1 MRVHKSLQL
10 ISTWC
15 TLAALVDASKATMK
29 DYLQAY
35 EKNLSGFWNSVDK
48 AYAHVSY
55 NAGHLRGEAR
65 LIKNWEAHWLNHS
78 QEQYGNLFEN
88 ATVMEYG
95 IGGGLLGKHLL
106 EKYNARHY
114 IGVDIAERQL
124 KAAAERLGACCRHK
138 YSMVQVNGSLN
149 QADLKPFRIDV
160 FVSQAV
166 MQHFPSASY
175 TRNFLGVLS
184 QSRIPYLMLQ
194 VREGDARKQ
203 GTSVTFAQLVSREML
218 EKHLPNYQMIW
229 QSPRGRKGYV
239 FYWWHLRH

>member
-1 MRVHKSLQL
+1 MF
-10 ISTWC
+10 ISTC
-15 TLAALVDASKATMK
+15 CSLASLGANSSYDMTP
-29 DYLQAY
+29 DY
-35 EKNLSGFWNSVDK
+35 EKNLAGFWNKVGK
-48 AYAHVSY
+48 TYAHIDYGGYLKGEDQLIQVWEKSW
-55 NAGHLRGEAR
+55 LR
-65 LIKNWEAHWLNHS
+65 NFSTQN
-78 QEQYGNLFEN
+78 GNIFEN

-124 KAAAERLGACCRHK
+124 EEASKRLDDCCRYK
-138 YSMVQVNGSLN
+138 YSRVKVDGSLN
-149 QADLKPFRIDV
+149 AADLQPFRIDV

-166 MQHFPSASY
+166 IQHFPSASY

-203 GTSVTFAQLVSREML
+203 GTSVTFAQLISRGML